1 MHKISRIRL
10 LNARVYV
17 QYSTEEEEEQEEEED
32 FRIDH
37 MYCSERVY
45 WFNDVVI
52 FGSDCDRFSSDNK
65 GTGNP

>member
-32 FRIDH
+32 FFFEYH
-37 MYCSERVY
+37 MYAA
-45 WFNDVVI
+45 
-52 FGSDCDRFSSDNK
+52 
-65 GTGNP
+65 